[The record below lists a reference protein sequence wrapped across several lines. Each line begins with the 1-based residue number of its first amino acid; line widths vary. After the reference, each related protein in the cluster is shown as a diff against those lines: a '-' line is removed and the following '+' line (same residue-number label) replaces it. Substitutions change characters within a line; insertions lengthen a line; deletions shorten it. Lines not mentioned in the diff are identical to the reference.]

1 MIHLSACTVPLIE
14 RMAAAAATFHTQL
27 GHVANTAEQKGA
39 APGTQAVAAP
49 AAASLLPI
57 ARSRR
62 ETDATK
68 NAADCEP
75 SLPRRHQRRQLL
87 RGHLLADCTLQRGR
101 LRGRLLA
108 RELLPHLDAR
118 PDILA
123 AAQPVRRRCCAVS
136 PAVCD
141 RSGFLSWSTPTPHS
155 DMCDYSSDG
164 LCSAGQL
171 RGGCRTWGGRRMRS
185 CG

>member
-75 SLPRRHQRRQLL
+75 SLPRRHQRPSHFSSGLVSSHQSVRSQDRTQHVPNYHESLL
-87 RGHLLADCTLQRGR
+87 SLEQ
-101 LRGRLLA
+101 
-108 RELLPHLDAR
+108 
-118 PDILA
+118 
-123 AAQPVRRRCCAVS
+123 CCPS
-136 PAVCD
+136 
-141 RSGFLSWSTPTPHS
+141 
-155 DMCDYSSDG
+155 
-164 LCSAGQL
+164 
-171 RGGCRTWGGRRMRS
+171 
-185 CG
+185 